1 MAKKK
6 ILEKG
11 LSLFGKRKA
20 TKAKTNV
27 KTKAPASAKKKQ
39 REDDMEKLLKGMSK
53 KERQKFLESMGFQ
66 NKEMMRSYYKKGGDV
81 VSKKEGGRTG
91 SLLGTILK
99 EQKDQKKIKKGKSI
113 SAKKGGKIGGA
124 PHNRLY

>member
-1 MAKKK
+1 MAKKD
-6 ILEKG
+6 KG
-11 LSLFGKRKA
+11 S
-20 TKAKTNV
+20 
-27 KTKAPASAKKKQ
+27 
-39 REDDMEKLLKGMSK
+39 
-53 KERQKFLESMGFQ
+53 
-66 NKEMMRSYYKKGGDV
+66 
-81 VSKKEGGRTG
+81 TG